1 MRGTGV
7 RGTGVRGTGLRW
19 TGLRT
24 AWLLVGAAIGLAAGL
39 LLVSLAEVLASGSG
53 GASWLLLAL
62 CLAPALLIGL
72 LPGVRE
78 LEVTAARAMLG
89 LASDLVLPLLPR
101 AEHRWRTVLTV
112 AFHLLAGLLA
122 AVLLFGVIPGAVVLV
137 AASAAGRAE
146 SVSGVP
152 VGPLSPV
159 QVLLAVLVAA
169 GCFVGVW
176 ALGRLAAAVTARLL
190 GPTPG
195 DRLEVALTRLEAE
208 SEHTR
213 LAREL
218 HDGIGHALTIIGVQ
232 AAAGRRTLAHDPQ
245 RAGAALSTIEATS
258 REALE
263 ELDGMLG
270 LLRDGEASRSPEPDL
285 SRLETLLVAYTSV
298 GMDLELES
306 RLDGPLPR
314 LVSTTAYRVIAE
326 ALANAQRYGGPGRVR
341 LAVQQTRDRL
351 AITMT
356 NPLPGRDVP
365 RVGSGRGLAGVAER
379 VALFGG
385 SVEAGADGTAGWT
398 LRAVIPIGSA
408 RD

>member
-1 MRGTGV
+1 
-7 RGTGVRGTGLRW
+7 
-19 TGLRT
+19 
-24 AWLLVGAAIGLAAGL
+24 
-39 LLVSLAEVLASGSG
+39 
-53 GASWLLLAL
+53 
-62 CLAPALLIGL
+62 
-72 LPGVRE
+72 
-78 LEVTAARAMLG
+78 MLG

-122 AVLLFGVIPGAVVLV
+122 AVLLFGVVPGAVVLV

-351 AITMT
+351 EIRVT
-356 NPLPGRDVP
+356 NPLPGRAVP

-385 SVEAGADGTAGWT
+385 SVEAGADGAEHGSGPPGQPDGGPASGRDGAALTAEASPPSAWT
-398 LRAVIPIGSA
+398 LQAIIPIGSA